1 MKIASW
7 NVNSIRSR
15 LPRLLEYL
23 ATAQPDALCLQELK
37 CTDEAFPKA
46 EIEAAGY
53 RAAFVGQPTYN
64 GVAILAR
71 DEPQDVQ
78 RGLQDGVED
87 PQARLIAATVGGV
100 RVVSIYGPNGQGV
113 GSAAYTYKLEWYWR
127 LKRFL
132 EIHRPASGL
141 VAICG
146 DYNVAPEDRD
156 VYSPKLWEG
165 RTMTTP
171 AERERFAA
179 LLELGLVDSFRIHH
193 AGTALYS
200 WWDYRAGCF
209 ARNFGLRID
218 HVLLSRDLAARC
230 TAAGIDRDLRK
241 GKAPSDH
248 APVWAECSLAP
259 S

>member
-23 ATAQPDALCLQELK
+23 AGERPDALCLQELK
-37 CTDEAFPKA
+37 CTDDAFPRS
-46 EIEAAGY
+46 EVEAAGY

-71 DEPQDVQ
+71 EEPQDVQ
-78 RGLQDGVED
+78 RGLQDGVDD
-87 PQARLIAATVGGV
+87 PQARLVGATVGGV
-100 RVVSIYGPNGQGV
+100 RVFSVYAPNGQAA
-113 GSAAYTYKLEWYWR
+113 GSAAYAYKLEWYRR
-127 LKRFL
+127 LERFL
-132 EIHRPASGL
+132 EAHRPASGL
-141 VAICG
+141 FAVCG
-146 DYNVAPEDRD
+146 DFNVAPEDRD
-156 VYSPKLWEG
+156 VYSPKLFEG
-165 RTMTTP
+165 RTLATP

-179 LLELGLVDSFRIHH
+179 LLAAGLADSLRIHRPE
-193 AGTALYS
+193 AGLYS

-218 HVLLSRDLAARC
+218 HVLLSQGLASRC
-230 TAAGIDRDLRK
+230 TAAGIHRDFRK

-248 APVWAECSLAP
+248 APVWAEC
-259 S
+259 